1 LALHHIAIATGNLEA
16 MVSFYK
22 KIPGLEFLEWKYDT
36 ENQRRSG
43 WFQTAGGI
51 LLMIE
56 KKTYSRAPEAL
67 VFSYP
72 SGTSIEHFPILRKTE
87 FTVYIS
93 DPDGNTLGFS
103 RYPEPIQ

>member
-1 LALHHIAIATGNLEA
+1 

-36 ENQRRSG
+36 ENQKRSG
-43 WFQTAGGI
+43 WFQTSERI

-56 KKTYSRAPEAL
+56 KRTYNRAPEAL

-72 SGTSIEHFPILRKTE
+72 SGTSIEQFSILRKTE

-93 DPDGNTLGFS
+93 DPDGNTVGFS
-103 RYPEPIQ
+103 QYPKPLE